1 MWPSWEN
8 AVAFDVS
15 KLGLALGSLHK
26 AKHMWGHQNL
36 LGAREGEERQNS
48 RTLKSG
54 PSGVKSVVS
63 TASETSLPLGDLKIF
78 FYGGMME
85 VHASGKNA
93 FFWNSYKVPF
103 LGLHVR
109 LPAGTGR
116 FQLFEDWKLMWK
128 PFHLYSRWWL
138 NSSFWDHL
146 GVWTLQIV
154 GQTTGLNWYRFS
166 AVASSMPAK
175 VRWTGH
181 NDITMTMIDNQSCH
195 SLFWIPQGVHQ
206 SQLGPIIC
214 VLAHIFVEI
223 SYIYQH
229 DYPIEYRI
237 LFFFSLKDAKKRGR
251 GGRSEGAKLRR
262 QNAPWWSHA
271 TLMETHSI
279 TTREYCIYDI
289 NIMILCSVC

>member
-1 MWPSWEN
+1 
-8 AVAFDVS
+8 
-15 KLGLALGSLHK
+15 
-26 AKHMWGHQNL
+26 
-36 LGAREGEERQNS
+36 
-48 RTLKSG
+48 
-54 PSGVKSVVS
+54 
-63 TASETSLPLGDLKIF
+63 
-78 FYGGMME
+78 ME
-85 VHASGKNA
+85 VHASAENA
-93 FFWNSYKVPF
+93 FFWNSYQVPL

-128 PFHLYSRWWL
+128 PFHLYSGWWL

-154 GQTTGLNWYRFS
+154 VQTTGLNWYRFS

-181 NDITMTMIDNQSCH
+181 NDITITMIDNQSCH

-223 SYIYQH
+223 SDIYQH
-229 DYPIEYRI
+229 DYTIEYRN
-237 LFFFSLKDAKKRGR
+237 LFVFCLKDAKKRGR

-271 TLMETHSI
+271 GGKTLMWNSQHHHERKLYVYDMYLYT
-279 TTREYCIYDI
+279 IYYVRLMLLI
-289 NIMILCSVC
+289 VYSVC

>member
-1 MWPSWEN
+1 MFLNWDWLWDPYTKLTRVRS
-8 AVAFDVS
+8 S
-15 KLGLALGSLHK
+15 KLTLCEGRRRKAEFENFEEWPIWSEICGFNGLKL
-26 AKHMWGHQNL
+26 
-36 LGAREGEERQNS
+36 
-48 RTLKSG
+48 
-54 PSGVKSVVS
+54 
-63 TASETSLPLGDLKIF
+63 LPLGDLKIF

-85 VHASGKNA
+85 VHASAENA
-93 FFWNSYKVPF
+93 FFWNSYQVPL

-223 SYIYQH
+223 SDIYQH
-229 DYPIEYRI
+229 DYTIEYRH
-237 LFFFSLKDAKKRGR
+237 LFFFLPLRMPRSAAGAVDQKEPSC
-251 GGRSEGAKLRR
+251 GGRMYLGEAMRRWWKLTASPR
-262 QNAPWWSHA
+262 
-271 TLMETHSI
+271 ESI
-279 TTREYCIYDI
+279 VYIY
-289 NIMILCSVC
+289 MISILWYYVLCVNM